1 MTTSREECP
10 TSPAEAHSMSLDAAT
25 QVSAVLRALAEPL
38 RLRMLS
44 FIATEPTG
52 EACVCD
58 IATVADVAQ
67 PTVSHHL
74 KVLKSVGVLVSERR
88 GTWVYYRIA
97 PNLRGAVS
105 TLLDAFAPAVL
116 ASGVAPQANAVRLTQ
131 AGVGSSSTSV
141 AWDAIPANAA
151 SVRLTFDFRMSADAG
166 SEAADGFG
174 DLLMRGKAGRLLLR
188 LLFGDP
194 VQCRIDDAED
204 IE

>member
-88 GTWVYYRIA
+88 GTWVFYWIQA
-97 PNLRGAVS
+97 
-105 TLLDAFAPAVL
+105 DVL
-116 ASGVAPQANAVRLTQ
+116 AELS
-131 AGVGSSSTSV
+131 
-141 AWDAIPANAA
+141 
-151 SVRLTFDFRMSADAG
+151 
-166 SEAADGFG
+166 
-174 DLLMRGKAGRLLLR
+174 LLLGPSR
-188 LLFGDP
+188 
-194 VQCRIDDAED
+194 A
-204 IE
+204 